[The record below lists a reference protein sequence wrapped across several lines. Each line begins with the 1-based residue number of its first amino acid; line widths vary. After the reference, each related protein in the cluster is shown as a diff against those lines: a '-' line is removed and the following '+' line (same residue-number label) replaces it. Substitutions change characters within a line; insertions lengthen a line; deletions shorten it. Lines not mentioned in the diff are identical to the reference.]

1 MLCKWSCLVI
11 LFFAQN
17 IFPERL
23 AFSPT
28 MMEDCSISRIK
39 LVLLRWRILEQPKP
53 AIRLHCIKV
62 LVLKVCDILNSY
74 PLTESCVLQ
83 TANLHF
89 AFSMF
94 SMQNI
99 YEVELYIIY
108 FVKCLMCA
116 CVLKLHGIPFCKSFY
131 GPNNVLRSDFEIWV
145 SVQHNGDWK
154 RFLVRVILVMFHKI

>member
-28 MMEDCSISRIK
+28 MIEDCSIYRIK

-116 CVLKLHGIPFCKSFY
+116 CLSFMAFHFVNHSTDPTMFWGQILKFGFQSNTMETERGF
-131 GPNNVLRSDFEIWV
+131 W
-145 SVQHNGDWK
+145 
-154 RFLVRVILVMFHKI
+154 